1 MNVDQHLQASSMSS
15 MPAANM
21 KHLLRD
27 IKRLEAANLEE
38 SGISVTINEE
48 NVMQIDTE
56 YAGPE
61 GTPYE
66 GGSFRMR
73 LTIDADYPNVPPKG
87 RFLTK
92 IFHPNVST
100 TGDVCVNVLK
110 RDWKPDI
117 GLAHILTV
125 IRCLLVEPNAESAL
139 NEEAGMLLLE
149 GFEEFASKARMMTEV
164 HAMKKSAG
172 GGQQAK
178 TKNVLTEVNS
188 STTSA
193 SGAADGIA
201 GRKAKVE
208 SSHRGVGKKPKV
220 VDMKKKSL
228 RRL

>member
-1 MNVDQHLQASSMSS
+1 MDVGQHLQAS

-38 SGISVTINEE
+38 SGITVTINEE

-100 TGDVCVNVLK
+100 SGDVCVNVLK

-164 HAMKKSAG
+164 H
-172 GGQQAK
+172 
-178 TKNVLTEVNS
+178 VLTEVNS
-188 STTSA
+188 SA
-193 SGAADGIA
+193 PGGSGSSGDGMA